1 MRRPGVLWLLALLIT
16 IGSAVYQRLT
26 GPTHPR
32 RGKAALAGQEFR
44 YRLPRAMAGG
54 DAGIRVPA
62 VSAQT
67 KGTLAWKRHRTRDD
81 WTYQEMTREGDELVG
96 RLPQQ
101 PPAGKLAYRVILQD
115 GDERVTLGGEPVV
128 IRFRGEVPL
137 PVLVLHVAAMFA
149 AMLAGTRAG
158 LEFFAPHPDYRR
170 LVLWTLGLL
179 AIGGLVLGPIVQKY
193 AFGAY
198 WTGWPLGKDL
208 TDNKTAV
215 AWLAWLIAWLRLR
228 RTPERAGAW
237 VLAAAIAMMTVFAI
251 PHSLLGSELK
261 YEPQR
266 NCRRGIPATAVS
278 RLLQCRVRHAE
289 LLQVRRIA

>member
-1 MRRPGVLWLLALLIT
+1 MRRSGVLWILAFLIT
-16 IGSAVYQRLT
+16 LASAVYQRVT
-26 GPTHPR
+26 GPTHPK
-32 RGKAALAGQEFR
+32 RGKASLAGQEFR
-44 YRLPRAMAGG
+44 YRLPRSMAGG
-54 DAGIRVPA
+54 DAEIRVPA

-67 KGTLAWKRHRTRDD
+67 QGTIAWKRNKTRDD
-81 WTYQEMTREGDELVG
+81 WTYSGMTRQGGELVG

-115 GDERVTLGGEPVV
+115 GNERITLGGEPVV

-137 PVLVLHVAAMFA
+137 PVLVLHVIAMFT

-158 LEFFAPHPDYRR
+158 LEFFRPSPDYGR

-179 AIGGLVLGPIVQKY
+179 AAGGLVLGPIVQKY

-198 WTGWPLGKDL
+198 WTGWPFGTDL

-228 RTPERAGAW
+228 RKPENAGAW
-237 VLAAAIAMMTVFAI
+237 VLAAAIVMLTVFAI

-261 YEPQR
+261 YE
-266 NCRRGIPATAVS
+266 
-278 RLLQCRVRHAE
+278 
-289 LLQVRRIA
+289 